1 MITKYKYQKERILLG
16 ISSLKEYSLRKYD
29 LINNKRDELSNNK
42 ELLRILDNA
51 QNKLNYLTE
60 EQNLTMSM
68 IEMENEQFKSN
79 KD

>member
-1 MITKYKYQKERILLG
+1 MEN
-16 ISSLKEYSLRKYD
+16 LKEYSLRKYD

-51 QNKLNYLTE
+51 QTKLNFLNE
-60 EQNLTMSM
+60 EQNLTNSM
-68 IEMENEQFKSN
+68 IEMENEQFKEN

>member
-51 QNKLNYLTE
+51 QNKLNFLTE

-68 IEMENEQFKSN
+68 IQMENE
-79 KD
+79 